1 MKITSVG
8 CKRRRGVRFH
18 LEVRKINQVALKVS
32 VIIAIGNVKVMTL
45 PMNNMIGDDRP
56 LSIRG
61 WKKLT
66 TRKLTKEVSRN
77 TELVIQY
84 DAFTADY
91 ELKLITMVAP
101 ESSVCCY
108 NSEVE
113 LEAKELSGAIEP
125 LKDHRDTFEHY
136 GRVEL

>member
-1 MKITSVG
+1 MRITSVG
-8 CKRRRGVRFH
+8 CKRKRGTRFH
-18 LEVRKINQVALKVS
+18 LEVRQINQVALKVS
-32 VIIAIGNVKVMTL
+32 IIIAIGNVKVMTL

-84 DAFTADY
+84 DAFTADF
-91 ELKLITMVAP
+91 ELRLVTMVAP
-101 ESSVCCY
+101 DSSICCY

-113 LEAKELSGAIEP
+113 LEARELSGAVEP
-125 LKDHRDTFEHY
+125 LKDYVDTFTHS